1 MRLQKSSALVS
12 IVLASFGLFWPTG
25 QPARGAEIATTRHPV
40 RGIVRPVAQA
50 AIATD
55 LGVRIAEIRFREAQS
70 FKKGDVLV
78 RLDCERL
85 EAEHAAAAAVAR
97 EAKLALESNSY
108 LDKRGAAGRFDV
120 EVSRARVDKAE
131 SEARALQ
138 ARLRQCLVV
147 APFDGR
153 VTELVVNE
161 HEIPA
166 PGKPFIGIVD
176 ETRFE
181 IDLIVPSQ
189 WLRTLAPGAGF
200 RFAVDETGRVHEAK
214 VLRMGAVVDP
224 VSQTVKVIAGFAS
237 SSDGVLAGMSGTA
250 AFDSLETRP

>member
-1 MRLQKSSALVS
+1 MRLQEPSVLISIALIS
-12 IVLASFGLFWPTG
+12 LGVLWPMP
-25 QPARGAEIATTRHPV
+25 QPVRAAEIASARHPV

-85 EAEHAAAAAVAR
+85 EAEHAAASAVAR
-97 EAKLALESNSY
+97 EARLSLESNSY

-131 SEARALQ
+131 SEARGLQ
-138 ARLRQCLVV
+138 ARVRHCLIV

-153 VTELVVNE
+153 VTELAVNE

-181 IDLIVPSQ
+181 IDLIVPSP
-189 WLRTLAPGAGF
+189 WLRSLAPGATF

-214 VLRMGAVVDP
+214 VLRLGAVVDP
-224 VSQTVKVIAGFAS
+224 VSQTIKVIAGFS
-237 SSDGVLAGMSGTA
+237 GTSDGVLAGMSGTA